1 MKLFWYFSN
10 IVKNPR
16 PARLRVGV
24 TSKETIERKHQR
36 LFTILATQS
45 TWEGVWIFPPK
56 ILSKLSFKTV
66 LLSGRGGSLT
76 KKSTKPQ
83 KPQSDFRMFFA
94 FQVFQIN
101 LCSCIIVSTLCDI
114 CCEVLEYF
122 VFSSP
127 IFRPI
132 MNIRPPHL
140 KNEATLFLFGSVAFM
155 VQACKTMMIAFK
167 TDINKHAYKH
177 TLCFEKFARNI
188 SPFNLTNFF

>member
-1 MKLFWYFSN
+1 MKESIKGFLRSWRPRARGREFEFFRQKSCQNFHSRLCCWVGGVVAWLKSLQSL
-10 IVKNPR
+10 KNHN
-16 PARLRVGV
+16 L
-24 TSKETIERKHQR
+24 
-36 LFTILATQS
+36 
-45 TWEGVWIFPPK
+45 IFAC
-56 ILSKLSFKTV
+56 
-66 LLSGRGGSLT
+66 
-76 KKSTKPQ
+76 
-83 KPQSDFRMFFA
+83 FA

-177 TLCFEKFARNI
+177 TLWFEKIARKI
-188 SPFNLTNFF
+188 SPFNLTNFFWSFQNNY